1 VSDLSLEDI
10 DEKIAGLGEPLAEFA
25 VRGRVLVRNLMI
37 APGLFLLGAAIVF
50 VAFWGHAFNHFHIV
64 AIGISLILMGV
75 MLSVRALR
83 NRGLRVL
90 IFPEGLVR
98 LWRGDGQ
105 ALFWDEVDK
114 IWRKKTEGHWARAW
128 QGALIVKV
136 QRNDGSTIEFDDSL
150 PHLEKLSDIL
160 QRETLPHLLPGAIE
174 TYTSGRSL
182 DFGKL
187 RVDRAG
193 LRNDTEAI
201 RWSDI
206 QEIRVGEDQLSVYK
220 KGKWSR
226 WCQTPVA
233 EIPNPH
239 VLRALLVQSAPI
251 RVTNQ

>member
-1 VSDLSLEDI
+1 VAEFLEDI
-10 DEKIAGLGEPLAEFA
+10 DERIAGLGKPLAEFA
-25 VRGRVLVRNLMI
+25 VRGGVLFRNLLI
-37 APGLFLLGAAIVF
+37 APALFLLGATIVSG
-50 VAFWGHAFNHFHIV
+50 AFWVRAFNHVHLI

-98 LWRGDGQ
+98 LWKEDAQ

-114 IWRKKTEGHWARAW
+114 LWKKKSQGHWARAW
-128 QGALIVKV
+128 QGALIVKI
-136 QRNDGSTIEFDDSL
+136 QRNDGSSIEFDDSL
-150 PHLEKLSDIL
+150 PQLDKLSDIL
-160 QRETLPHLLPGAIE
+160 HRQTLPHLLPGAIE
-174 TYTSGRSL
+174 AYASGQSL

-193 LRNDTEAI
+193 LKNETDVI

-206 QEIRVGEDQLSVYK
+206 QEIKVGDDQLSVYK

-233 EIPNPH
+233 EIPNAH
-239 VLRALLVQSAPI
+239 VLRALLVQSAPT